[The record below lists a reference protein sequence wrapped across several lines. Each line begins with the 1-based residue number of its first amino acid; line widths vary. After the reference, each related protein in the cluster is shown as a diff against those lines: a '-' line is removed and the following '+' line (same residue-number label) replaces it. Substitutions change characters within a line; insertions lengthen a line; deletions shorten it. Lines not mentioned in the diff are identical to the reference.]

1 MIFCCR
7 MQIIICFLVAL
18 LGLVIAEKGQIGY
31 SPAYNLRN
39 YGSVEGRGLWLDGG
53 WDGLGGRSGISGF
66 SGHGGFGDYRG
77 LGGLYGD
84 YAGLTGLNGYYGGLT
99 GINGRYGLNS
109 GFGGFR
115 RGFGGYEK
123 WRGSRVASIG
133 WPLSGNYYG
142 GYADY
147 GGYGNFGGL
156 NGNLEGLNGNFGGSI
171 RGFGSYGGYKKG
183 IYDNPR
189 VK

>member
-1 MIFCCR
+1 

-18 LGLVIAEKGQIGY
+18 LGLVIAEKGQIGH

-66 SGHGGFGDYRG
+66 SGHGGFGDYRE

-99 GINGRYGLNS
+99 GINGRYGLN
-109 GFGGFR
+109 
-115 RGFGGYEK
+115 
-123 WRGSRVASIG
+123 
-133 WPLSGNYYG
+133 
-142 GYADY
+142 
-147 GGYGNFGGL
+147 
-156 NGNLEGLNGNFGGSI
+156 
-171 RGFGSYGGYKKG
+171 
-183 IYDNPR
+183 
-189 VK
+189 